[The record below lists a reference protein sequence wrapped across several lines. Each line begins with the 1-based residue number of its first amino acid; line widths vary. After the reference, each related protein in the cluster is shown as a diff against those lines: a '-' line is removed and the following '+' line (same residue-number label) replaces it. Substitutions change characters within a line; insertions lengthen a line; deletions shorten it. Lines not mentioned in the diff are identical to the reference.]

1 MMQNRALRQ
10 ALVVLRKE
18 LIDSLRDRR
27 AIASIVLSMAL
38 GPVLISF
45 MMNRGIERQR
55 GADEIRI
62 PVVGAEYAPTLV
74 AWLEQQDGVTISP
87 GPPEAEEAVRTDAED
102 LVLVIPKDFAE
113 RFRESRPAPVELVTD
128 GSRRSAQPTVA
139 RVRRMLQVYG
149 AEIASLRLIA
159 RGVAPA
165 VMTPLRVDDIEI
177 STAQQRAA
185 QVLSFI
191 PMFIILAAFSGG
203 MSIATDSTAG
213 ERERGSLEPLLV
225 NPAPRG
231 ALVAGKWM
239 AAATVAMVCSMV
251 TMGLCLSMPRFISLA
266 ELGIRFTL
274 GLEHVGGIAAA
285 VLPLCLLSSAM
296 QMCIATMAR
305 SFKEAQ
311 SYMGILIFA
320 TTIPGVVNALY
331 PLGNAAWMYLV
342 PVAGPFALLTRVIG
356 NEPPGPWAFAA
367 AAAVSLGGAF
377 LLAQTTSRLFRSE
390 RIIFG
395 R

>member
-1 MMQNRALRQ
+1 MMQGRAVRQ
-10 ALVVLRKE
+10 ALIVMRKE
-18 LIDSLRDRR
+18 LTDSLRDRR
-27 AIASIVLSMAL
+27 AIASIVLSMVL
-38 GPVLISF
+38 GPALIGF
-45 MMNRGIERQR
+45 MMNRGISRQR
-55 GADEIRI
+55 DADEIRL

-74 AWLEQQDGVTISP
+74 AWLDQQDGVSIAA
-87 GPPEAEEAVRTDAED
+87 GPKRAEEAVRTAAED

-113 RFRESRPAPVELVTD
+113 RFRESRPAPVELVSD
-128 GSRRSAQPTVA
+128 GSRRSVQPTVA
-139 RVRRMLQVYG
+139 RVRRLLQIYG

-165 VMTPLRVDDIEI
+165 VMNPLRVDDIEI
-177 STAQQRAA
+177 SSAQQRAA

-231 ALVAGKWM
+231 ALVAGKWL
-239 AAATVAMVCSMV
+239 AAALVAMGAAMT
-251 TMGLCLSMPRFISLA
+251 TMGLCFSMPSFISLA

-274 GLEHVGGIAAA
+274 GPQNVSGIVAAA
-285 VLPLCLLSSAM
+285 LPLCLFSSAM
-296 QMCIATMAR
+296 QMCIATLAR

-331 PLGNAAWMYLV
+331 PLGNAPWLYLI
-342 PVAGPFALLTRVIG
+342 PVAGPFALLTKVIG
-356 NEPPGPWAFAA
+356 DEPPGAWAFMT
-367 AAAVSLGGAF
+367 AAAVSLGGAI
-377 LLAQTTSRLFRSE
+377 LLAQITARLFRSE
-390 RIIFG
+390 HIIFG